1 MLGTRCWL
9 VSLVLALPLWA
20 SAQSNLPAAVSI
32 ASTPAAERAAPAPV
46 DAGWKVQV
54 EDGNSISRLVAPLV
68 QAPNGVILEQAMM
81 ATYLANP
88 QAFVDGNASR
98 LVIGSWVNIPKLADA
113 RKISQADAREWW
125 KAQKEWFAP
134 APPVAEA
141 VSETNSPVEPEPV
154 AAAPVAEPAPVVAPA
169 PLQPEPPSTSL
180 VTWIAGWPL
189 WVWAFLGLL
198 VTLVLGISLITPDR
212 VTRSPA
218 SHLPKRV
225 PVAPAGQPSAMVIDD
240 ELPPLDEDDDA
251 PLSHPPKRAL
261 PSIDLHL
268 GGRS

>member
-20 SAQSNLPAAVSI
+20 SAQSNLPAAVSS
-32 ASTPAAERAAPAPV
+32 ASTPAAEQTASAPV
-46 DAGWKVQV
+46 DTGWKVRV

-68 QAPNGVILEQAMM
+68 QAPNGVSLEQAMM

-98 LVIGSWVNIPKLADA
+98 LVIGSWVNIPKLSDA
-113 RKISQADAREWW
+113 RKVSKEDAREWW

-141 VSETNSPVEPEPV
+141 VSETFSPAQPEPV
-154 AAAPVAEPAPVVAPA
+154 VAPAAEPAPVVMPA
-169 PLQPEPPSTSL
+169 PSQTAPPSTSL
-180 VTWIAGWPL
+180 VSWIAGWPL

-212 VTRSPA
+212 VPSSPA
-218 SHLPKRV
+218 SRLPKRA

-268 GGRS
+268 GSRS